1 MTDYGQVLKAQ
12 TYGMTDTITY
22 PDSPTKLGHTFDK
35 WVFENTDVEATETA
49 VRDKISSES
58 VITIRPSYIKDMT
71 EYTVTVKYQG
81 VSRADDLYED
91 LTLGTGLTVLAPEV
105 SGKQFSCWK
114 RGDEILS
121 YKPEYFIQVAGND
134 TLTACYVSE
143 SAQVTVQPVITL
155 SELDIVTGDVHKVTG
170 TATRSI
176 PDGYILLEH
185 GVLWAK
191 DFAGPTADS
200 FQYDKAGV
208 NKYISNT
215 TSQNGTVKLN
225 VKVAD
230 DSTIVTLRGYMILRD
245 SATGNEVT
253 YYTEIRSRSY
263 SGN

>member
-1 MTDYGQVLKAQ
+1 M
-12 TYGMTDTITY
+12 
-22 PDSPTKLGHTFDK
+22 
-35 WVFENTDVEATETA
+35 
-49 VRDKISSES
+49 
-58 VITIRPSYIKDMT
+58 
-71 EYTVTVKYQG
+71 
-81 VSRADDLYED
+81 
-91 LTLGTGLTVLAPEV
+91 
-105 SGKQFSCWK
+105 
-114 RGDEILS
+114 
-121 YKPEYFIQVAGND
+121 AGND

-176 PDGYILLEH
+176 PDGYKLLEH

-191 DFAGPTADS
+191 DFAGPTADN
-200 FQYDKAGV
+200 FQYGKAGV